1 MITAAICLPQIGT
14 RDHVPGA
21 FEDGFKV
28 LNWFAKQS
36 NLAARGRLGAQS
48 HIFYSCGASMVEPW
62 LAAHGDTSGYPFGL
76 TCLSCS
82 SGI

>member
-1 MITAAICLPQIGT
+1 
-14 RDHVPGA
+14 
-21 FEDGFKV
+21 

-48 HIFYSCGASMVEPW
+48 HIFDSCGASMVEPW

-76 TCLSCS
+76 TCLSRS